1 MRSLSIRRKRLAVLA
16 AFIVCTAQ
24 TIDAFALANPYLAN
38 PGAAPTKIRIG
49 TCAVT
54 GGFIHLYTALDH
66 RLFDKYGINAEHV
79 VVRGGNVA
87 MAALA
92 ADEISFLY
100 CNADA
105 NIARIGAGADGKLVA
120 AMLIGLP
127 YVVLARKDIK
137 SPADLKGKSIG
148 VTRPG
153 DFTYRLA
160 KEFLKK
166 FNLSEKEVT
175 LAPVGG
181 TPTERYTALAQDIF
195 QATLIQPPLDARG
208 RNDGFNVIYKL
219 NDLGFPF
226 IYSSLFTN
234 SKSLKQRP
242 EIVQKAVAAL
252 AESIYF
258 VEKNPE
264 LAMNSVGKTL
274 RIADSDTLRSAYETY
289 AKDLINRRML
299 VPAKMVS
306 DTLDLARTDGAI
318 IRRRPNEIFD
328 NSFAENLEKSGYLK
342 ELWGGIVPEQS
353 KR

>member
-1 MRSLSIRRKRLAVLA
+1 MHVMSRRKIAATLATLVVYA
-16 AFIVCTAQ
+16 WQ
-24 TIDAFALANPYLAN
+24 TIGASGLSNPYLAK
-38 PGAAPTKIRIG
+38 PAEAPMKVRIG

-54 GGFIHLYTALDH
+54 GGFIHLYTALDN
-66 RLFDKYGINAEHV
+66 RLFDKYGISAEHV

-92 ADEISFLY
+92 SDEISFLY

-120 AMLIGLP
+120 ALLIGLP

-137 SPADLKGKSIG
+137 RPADLKGKSIG

-166 FNLSEKEVT
+166 FNLNEKEVT

-181 TPTERYTALAQDIF
+181 TPAERYAALTQDVF

-208 RNDGFNVIYKL
+208 RKDGFNVIYRL
-219 NDLGFPF
+219 TDLGFPF

-234 SKSLKQRP
+234 SRSLRERP
-242 EIVQKAVAAL
+242 EMVQKAVAAL

-258 VEKNPE
+258 VEKNPQ
-264 LAMNSVGKTL
+264 LAMNAVGRTL
-274 RIADSDTLRSAYETY
+274 RITDADTLRSAYETY
-289 AKDLINRRML
+289 ARDLINRRMR
-299 VPAKMVS
+299 VPAKMVN
-306 DTLDLARTDGAI
+306 DTLELARQDGAM
-318 IRRRPNEIFD
+318 IRRKPNEIFN
-328 NSFAENLEKSGYLK
+328 NSFVEQLEKNGFLK
-342 ELWGGIVPEQS
+342 ELWGGTVPEGGIRQ
-353 KR
+353 

>member
-1 MRSLSIRRKRLAVLA
+1 MSNFSVRQKTMLVLA
-16 AFIVCTAQ
+16 GFVFYAVQAIGAP
-24 TIDAFALANPYLAN
+24 ALANPYLAK
-38 PGAAPTKIRIG
+38 PGALPLKIRIG

-54 GGFIHLYTALDH
+54 GGFVHLYTALDH
-66 RLFDKYGINAEHV
+66 RLFDKYGIQAEHV

-120 AMLIGLP
+120 AVLIGLP
-127 YVVLARKDIK
+127 YVVLACKDIK
-137 SPADLKGKSIG
+137 KPADLKGKSIG

-153 DFTYRLA
+153 DFAYRLA

-166 FNLSEKEVT
+166 FNLSDKEVT
-175 LAPVGG
+175 LATVGG
-181 TPTERYTALAQDIF
+181 TPTERYAALAQDVF

-208 RNDGFNVIYKL
+208 RKDGFNVIYRLK
-219 NDLGFPF
+219 DLGFPF

-234 SKSLKQRP
+234 SRSLRERP
-242 EIVQKAVAAL
+242 EIVQKAVAGL
-252 AESIYF
+252 AEAIYF
-258 VEKNPE
+258 VEKNPQ

-274 RIADSDTLRSAYETY
+274 RITDADTLRSAYDTY
-289 AKDLINRRML
+289 ARDLINRRML

-306 DTLDLARTDGAI
+306 DTLELAQQDGAI
-318 IRRRPNEIFD
+318 IRRKPNDIFD
-328 NSFAENLEKSGYLK
+328 NSFVENLEKSGFLK
-342 ELWGGIVPEQS
+342 ELWGGALPEER